1 MPAMKPLLT
10 ALLAAIVSFVWGYVS
25 WMQLGWHDAGTRDFK
40 DEAAVAEVIKDN
52 ATNGRGIYML
62 PYERGQRAAR
72 VQEARAIRE
81 VGVGEQHLADRH
93 AVGAGRAL
101 PALHEQAL
109 ADGPYIYAIVRPGRQ
124 DGSMG
129 ESLIRSFIR
138 SLIASLIV
146 GSLMNLLVI
155 SYAGRVSFA
164 GALGAFA
171 GLAVDMQQWIW
182 FELPTRD
189 LIVNMADH
197 FIEWTLAGAVLGLFL
212 GKDPTVRDVH

>member
-1 MPAMKPLLT
+1 MQAMKLLL
-10 ALLAAIVSFVWGYVS
+10 ASLLAAIVSFVWGYVS
-25 WMQLGWHDAGTRDFK
+25 WMQLGWHDAGIRDFK
-40 DEAAVAEVIKDN
+40 DEAAVAEVLKDN

-62 PYERGQRAAR
+62 PYQRKPQNFASEEEKA
-72 VQEARAIRE
+72 Q
-81 VGVGEQHLADRH
+81 LKAD
-93 AVGAGRAL
+93 
-101 PALHEQAL
+101 HEQAL

-124 DGSMG
+124 DGSMA